1 MDIVRR
7 KLMLVTKRVKVAWV
21 TYVKYKIISDFAG
34 PDRSLLFCLQLRCEQ
49 TACLDSVITV

>member
-1 MDIVRR
+1 
-7 KLMLVTKRVKVAWV
+7 MLVTKRVKVAWV